1 MSRFIEDI
9 LEDIAKIKDKMLNSN
24 AEEKIDDM
32 TIKSRS
38 ISELK
43 LVLDSLEEE
52 LSEADPDN
60 KVQEIE
66 RWGRGRRVGFQ
77 K

>member
-1 MSRFIEDI
+1 MSRFVEDI
-9 LEDIAKIKDKMLNSN
+9 LEDIAKIKEKMLNSN

-43 LVLDSLEEE
+43 LILDILEEE
-52 LSEADPDN
+52 LSEADPDT
-60 KVQEIE
+60 QITEIE

-77 K
+77 R